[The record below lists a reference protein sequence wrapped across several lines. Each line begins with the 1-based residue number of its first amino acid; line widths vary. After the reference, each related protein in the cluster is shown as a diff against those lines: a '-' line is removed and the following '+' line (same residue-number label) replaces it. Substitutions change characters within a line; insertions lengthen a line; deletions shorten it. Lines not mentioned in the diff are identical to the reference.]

1 MFVKLQAEPRSTFS
15 KSAKS
20 ELRKAGRV
28 PAVVYGK
35 KFSGTPITVNEKE
48 VQQILSTRPNTLI
61 ELEVPG
67 EFRDT
72 AVIREI
78 QRDSFNRRILSLAF
92 HQVTRNEPIR
102 VRVPLELM
110 MTPEDKELEVQVLHY
125 ELEVQCLPDQIPA
138 LIQVDPEPLRQGR
151 ALLVE
156 DLALPDGVK
165 ALLPPEEVVATI
177 LHVAVAPDPAPVE
190 SEEEVTA

>member
-1 MFVKLQAEPRSTFS
+1 MFVKLQAEPRSTFT

-61 ELEVPG
+61 ELEVQG

-72 AVIREI
+72 VVIREI
-78 QRDSFNRRILSLAF
+78 QRDSFSRRILSLAF
-92 HQVTRNEPIR
+92 HQVTRNEPVR
-102 VRVPLELM
+102 VSVPLELM
-110 MTPEDKELEVQVLHY
+110 VTPEDKELEVQFLHY
-125 ELEVQCLPDQIPA
+125 ELEVHCLPDQIPA
-138 LIQVDPEPLRQGR
+138 VLQVDPEPLRQGR

-156 DLALPDGVK
+156 DIQLPEGVK
-165 ALLPPEEVVATI
+165 TLLPPEEVVVTI
-177 LHVAVAPDPAPVE
+177 LNVAVPQAPVE

>member
-1 MFVKLQAEPRSTFS
+1 MFVKLQAEPRSTFT

-61 ELEVPG
+61 ELEVQG

-78 QRDSFNRRILSLAF
+78 QRDSFSRRILSLAF
-92 HQVTRNEPIR
+92 HQVTRNEPVR
-102 VRVPLELM
+102 VSVPLELM
-110 MTPEDKELEVQVLHY
+110 VTPEDKELEVQFLHY
-125 ELEVQCLPDQIPA
+125 EMEVHCLPDQIPA
-138 LIQVDPEPLRQGR
+138 VLQVDPEPLRQGR

-156 DLALPDGVK
+156 DIQLPEGVK
-165 ALLPPEEVVATI
+165 TLLPPEEVVVTI
-177 LHVAVAPDPAPVE
+177 LNVAVPQAPVE

>member
-1 MFVKLQAEPRSTFS
+1 MFVKLQAEPRSTFT

-61 ELEVPG
+61 ELEVQG

-78 QRDSFNRRILSLAF
+78 QRDSFSRRILSLAF
-92 HQVTRNEPIR
+92 HQVTRNEPVR
-102 VRVPLELM
+102 VSVPLELM
-110 MTPEDKELEVQVLHY
+110 VTPEDKELEVQFLHY
-125 ELEVQCLPDQIPA
+125 ELEVMCLPDQIPA
-138 LIQVDPEPLRQGR
+138 VLQVDPEPLRQGR

-156 DLALPDGVK
+156 DIQLPEGVK
-165 ALLPPEEVVATI
+165 TLLPPEEVVVTI
-177 LHVAVAPDPAPVE
+177 LNVAVPQAPVE

>member
-1 MFVKLQAEPRSTFS
+1 MFVKLQAEPRSTFT

-61 ELEVPG
+61 ELEVQG
-67 EFRDT
+67 GFRDT

-78 QRDSFNRRILSLAF
+78 QRDSFSRRILSLAF
-92 HQVTRNEPIR
+92 HQVTRNEPVR
-102 VRVPLELM
+102 VSVPLELM
-110 MTPEDKELEVQVLHY
+110 VTPEDKELEVQFLHY
-125 ELEVQCLPDQIPA
+125 ELEVMCLPDQIPA
-138 LIQVDPEPLRQGR
+138 VLQVDPEPLRQGR

-156 DLALPDGVK
+156 DIQMPEGVK
-165 ALLPPEEVVATI
+165 TLLPPEEVVVTI
-177 LHVAVAPDPAPVE
+177 LNVAVPQAQVE

>member
-1 MFVKLQAEPRSTFS
+1 MFVKLQAEPRSTFT

-61 ELEVPG
+61 ELEVQG

-78 QRDSFNRRILSLAF
+78 QRDSFSRRILSLAF
-92 HQVTRNEPIR
+92 HQVTRNEPVR
-102 VRVPLELM
+102 VSVPLELM
-110 MTPEDKELEVQVLHY
+110 VTPEDKELEVQFLHY
-125 ELEVQCLPDQIPA
+125 ELEVMCLPDQIPA
-138 LIQVDPEPLRQGR
+138 VLQVDPEPLRQGR

-156 DLALPDGVK
+156 DIQMPEGVK
-165 ALLPPEEVVATI
+165 TLLPPEEVVVTI
-177 LHVAVAPDPAPVE
+177 LNVAVPQAPVE

>member
-1 MFVKLQAEPRSTFS
+1 MFVKLQAEPRSTFT

-61 ELEVPG
+61 ELEVEG

-92 HQVTRNEPIR
+92 HQVTRNEPVR
-102 VRVPLELM
+102 VSVPLELM
-110 MTPEDKELEVQVLHY
+110 VTPEDKELEVQFLHY
-125 ELEVQCLPDQIPA
+125 ELEVHCLPDQIPGV
-138 LIQVDPEPLRQGR
+138 LQVDPEPLRQGR

-156 DLALPDGVK
+156 DIQLPEGVK
-165 ALLPPEEVVATI
+165 TLLPPDEVVVTI
-177 LHVAVAPDPAPVE
+177 LNVAVPQAPVE

>member
-1 MFVKLQAEPRSTFS
+1 MFVKLQAEPRSTFT

-48 VQQILSTRPNTLI
+48 VQHILSTRPNALI
-61 ELEVPG
+61 ELEVQG
-67 EFRDT
+67 EFKDT

-92 HQVTRNEPIR
+92 HQVTRNEPVR
-102 VRVPLELM
+102 VSVPLELM
-110 MTPEDKELEVQVLHY
+110 VTPEDKELEVQFLHY
-125 ELEVQCLPDQIPA
+125 ELEVHCLPDQIPA
-138 LIQVDPEPLRQGR
+138 VLQVDPEPLRQGR

-156 DLALPDGVK
+156 DIQLPEGVK
-165 ALLPPEEVVATI
+165 TLLPPEEVVVTI
-177 LHVAVAPDPAPVE
+177 LNVAVPQAPVE

>member
-15 KSAKS
+15 KSAKT

-48 VQQILSTRPNTLI
+48 VQQILSTRPNALI

-72 AVIREI
+72 AVIREV
-78 QRDSFNRRILSLAF
+78 QRDSFNRRIISVAF
-92 HQVTRNEPIR
+92 HQVAGNEPIR
-102 VRVPLELM
+102 ASVPLELM
-110 MTPEDKELEVQVLHY
+110 LTPEDKELEVQFLHH
-125 ELEVQCLPDQIPA
+125 ELEVQCLPDRIPA
-138 LIQVDPEPLRQGR
+138 ALQMDPEPLRQGR
-151 ALLVE
+151 ALLVG
-156 DLALPDGVK
+156 DISLPEGVK
-165 ALLPPEEVVATI
+165 ALLPPEEVVATM
-177 LHVAVAPDPAPVE
+177 LHVAVAQAPV
-190 SEEEVTA
+190 EEEVTA

>member
-1 MFVKLQAEPRSTFS
+1 MFVKLQAEPRSTFT

-61 ELEVPG
+61 ELEVQG

-78 QRDSFNRRILSLAF
+78 QRDSFSRRILSLAF
-92 HQVTRNEPIR
+92 HQVTRNEPVR
-102 VRVPLELM
+102 VSVPLELM
-110 MTPEDKELEVQVLHY
+110 VTPEDKELEVQFLHY
-125 ELEVQCLPDQIPA
+125 ELEVMCLPDQIPA
-138 LIQVDPEPLRQGR
+138 VLQVDPEPLRQGR

-156 DLALPDGVK
+156 DIQMPEGVK
-165 ALLPPEEVVATI
+165 TLLPPEEVVVTI
-177 LHVAVAPDPAPVE
+177 LNVAVPQAQVE

>member
-15 KSAKS
+15 KSAKT

-48 VQQILSTRPNTLI
+48 VQQILSTRPNALI
-61 ELEVPG
+61 ELEVTG
-67 EFRDT
+67 EFKDT
-72 AVIREI
+72 AVIREV

-92 HQVTRNEPIR
+92 HQVAGNEPIR
-102 VRVPLELM
+102 VKVPLELM
-110 MTPEDKELEVQVLHY
+110 VTPEDKELEVQMLHY
-125 ELEVQCLPDQIPA
+125 ELEIQCLPDSIPPV
-138 LIQVDPEPLRQGR
+138 LQVDPEPLRQGR

-156 DLALPDGVK
+156 DIRLPEGVK
-165 ALLPPEEVVATI
+165 ALLPPEEVVATM
-177 LHVAVAPDPAPVE
+177 LHVAVSQVPVE

>member
-1 MFVKLQAEPRSTFS
+1 MFVKLQAEPRSTFT

-61 ELEVPG
+61 ELEVEG

-92 HQVTRNEPIR
+92 HQVTRNEPVR
-102 VRVPLELM
+102 VSVPLELM
-110 MTPEDKELEVQVLHY
+110 VTPEDKELDVQFLHY
-125 ELEVQCLPDQIPA
+125 ELEVHCLPDQIPA
-138 LIQVDPEPLRQGR
+138 VLQVDPEPLRQGR

-156 DLALPDGVK
+156 DIQLPEGVK
-165 ALLPPEEVVATI
+165 TLLPPDEVVVTI
-177 LHVAVAPDPAPVE
+177 LNVAVPQAPAE

>member
-1 MFVKLQAEPRSTFS
+1 MFVKLQAEPRSTFT

-61 ELEVPG
+61 ELEVQG

-78 QRDSFNRRILSLAF
+78 QRDSFSRRILSLAF
-92 HQVTRNEPIR
+92 HQVTRNEP
-102 VRVPLELM
+102 VRLSVPLELM
-110 MTPEDKELEVQVLHY
+110 VTPEDKELEVQFLHY
-125 ELEVQCLPDQIPA
+125 ELEVHCLPDQIPA
-138 LIQVDPEPLRQGR
+138 VLQVDPEPLRQGR

-156 DLALPDGVK
+156 DIQLPDGVK
-165 ALLPPEEVVATI
+165 TLLPPEEVVVTI
-177 LHVAVAPDPAPVE
+177 LNVAVPQAPVE

>member
-1 MFVKLQAEPRSTFS
+1 MFVKLQAEPRSTFT

-61 ELEVPG
+61 ELEVQG

-92 HQVTRNEPIR
+92 HQVTRNEPVR
-102 VRVPLELM
+102 VSVPLELM
-110 MTPEDKELEVQVLHY
+110 VTPEDKELEVQFLHY
-125 ELEVQCLPDQIPA
+125 ELEVHCLPDQIPA
-138 LIQVDPEPLRQGR
+138 VLQVDPEPLRQGR

-156 DLALPDGVK
+156 DIQLPEGVK
-165 ALLPPEEVVATI
+165 TLLPPEEVVVTI
-177 LHVAVAPDPAPVE
+177 LNVAVPQAPVE

>member
-1 MFVKLQAEPRSTFS
+1 MFVKLQAELRSTFS
-15 KSAKS
+15 KSAKT

-48 VQQILSTRPNTLI
+48 VQQILSTRPNSLI
-61 ELEVPG
+61 ELEVTG
-67 EFRDT
+67 EFKDT

-78 QRDSFNRRILSLAF
+78 QRDSFSRRILSLAF

-102 VRVPLELM
+102 VSVPLELM
-110 MTPEDKELEVQVLHY
+110 VTPEDKELEVQFLHY
-125 ELEVQCLPDQIPA
+125 ELEIHCLPDQIPPV
-138 LIQVDPEPLRQGR
+138 LQVDPEPLRQGR

-156 DLALPDGVK
+156 DIALPDGIK
-165 ALLPPEEVVATI
+165 TLLPPEEVVITI
-177 LHVAVAPDPAPVE
+177 LNVAVPQPSVE
-190 SEEEVTA
+190 AEEEVTA